1 MVGSLIVGYLAT
13 AGGALVTAA
22 GALTAFGAAAAFAIN
37 FAVSS
42 ILSRAFA
49 PSASSN
55 EAIDNGVRQQVPP
68 SSTNSIPVV
77 YGDAYCGGRF
87 VDAVLSTD
95 AKTMYYV
102 MVVSHISPFGQFA
115 FDTSGMYWGDRKITF
130 AGSNED
136 TGAIV
141 EAIYEDG
148 ITYDTNFIF
157 TEGAF
162 VSFSNLSDSP
172 RYKILSANSNIFG
185 FRSLVL
191 ENFTLADANINDPIY
206 QVFEDGTQ
214 VFSLT
219 DGAGNV
225 DTKINGNVFI
235 ALYTSTQEGVI
246 TSANG
251 AALPS
256 VYMGG
261 SDIPAETRWTGVR
274 QMNGLAFAI
283 VKINYNREAETTNIQ
298 TVTFK
303 VSQYLNGTGV
313 AKPGDVWYDYITN
326 PIYGGAMHPDIV
338 NAASANALNIY
349 SDGLIPY
356 TDESGAQTQP
366 RYRINGVVDTGQSCL
381 NNINAIMVACD
392 SWNQYNAA
400 LGQWSVVINK
410 EEATSLAFNDS
421 NIIGEIRVSAYDIT
435 SSVNQIEA
443 EFPSKENRDQSDFV
457 YYETPAGLLYPNEPT
472 NKSSIQLSMVND
484 SVQAQY
490 LASRILEQA
499 REDLIVN
506 ISTAYTGIQ
515 VDAGDV
521 ISITNSSYG
530 WTAKLFRVMK
540 VSEIGLPDGN
550 LGATFELNEYNAQVY
565 DDRDITKYIP
575 APNTDLPDPSYFG
588 VVPVPVVVSS
598 FPSAAVPSFNV
609 QPYLGDAS
617 FATYAEIW
625 YSAFP
630 TPTATQRFLGGTTS
644 LPSNGVPFSAGQTL
658 PTVNLQ
664 IPAGNWYL
672 FSRLVNPIA
681 NSEYSFAST
690 ALNWRPTT
698 FQYTERYIAVAYADN
713 ATGTSGFSLNPRNK
727 TYYGLLNN
735 PTANG
740 STNPTDY
747 TWYAGDFGT
756 ANYLLF
762 ANRTNRKFSFAV
774 GNAGFAN
781 LGGAF
786 VPTETS
792 VYDSSVWG
800 ALEDGF
806 NFIDLDQRTG
816 QLTQAGTTAV
826 SSADGLL
833 SVTNNTSGSMVVSLQ
848 KFLNFGA
855 GVYSKSFNAA
865 TLTVDVFGRVVG
877 FTEQDEFFYSE
888 SVFVATA
895 GQTSFAVT
903 HVVGN
908 ILVFKNGC
916 LLDTS
921 LYSETTTTVVLTTAC
936 AVGEIVIV
944 YNMRAVSTNQYYE
957 VLATTIASSGT
968 STIVY
973 TTPTNQIIE
982 AGDKLCFAAAQPDA
996 TSTQTIFTVQSVNT
1010 STKTIT
1016 FTTSISGATTGLSV
1030 FRQRAAGAAYRPF
1043 SRYTY
1048 DLVNASSI
1056 DPTDVTVRN
1065 GFESVYVNGSQF
1077 NEIDYDLS
1085 GNAITGFPA
1094 NVTGK
1099 MTVIMYAENNLG
1111 IPASNVTNTV
1121 AYSVS
1126 GALTYPFSSNPLAL
1140 EIYANGVLLAQGSG
1154 LDYTASS
1161 SNYNLVTAFNNNFTL
1176 LNQQTFA
1183 RDGAA

>member
-1 MVGSLIVGYLAT
+1 MVGTLIVAGLA
-13 AGGALVTAA
+13 GVSTAA
-22 GALTAFGAAAAFAIN
+22 VAASAWLTAAAFAVN

-42 ILSRAFA
+42 LLSRAFA
-49 PSASSN
+49 PNASGN
-55 EAIDNGVRQQVPP
+55 QAVDNGVRQQVPP

-77 YGDAYCGGRF
+77 YGDAYMGGSF
-87 VDAVLSTD
+87 VDAALSTD

-102 MVVSHISPFGQFA
+102 LAISHISPNGQFS
-115 FDTSGMYWGDRKITF
+115 FDLADMYWGDRKIT
-130 AGSNED
+130 
-136 TGAIV
+136 
-141 EAIYEDG
+141 
-148 ITYDTNFIF
+148 
-157 TEGAF
+157 
-162 VSFSNLSDSP
+162 L
-172 RYKILSANSNIFG
+172 
-185 FRSLVL
+185 
-191 ENFTLADANINDPIY
+191 
-206 QVFEDGTQ
+206 DGTDQ
-214 VFSLT
+214 TKVVSLT
-219 DGAGNV
+219 DSAGNV
-225 DTKINGNVFI
+225 DTKVSGNLFI
-235 ALYTSTQEGVI
+235 ALYKSTEAGVI
-246 TSANG
+246 TSVNG

-256 VYMGG
+256 TYMGG
-261 SDIPAETRWTGVR
+261 SDLPSELRWSATNR

-283 VKINYNREAETTNIQ
+283 VKMNYNREAETTNMQ
-298 TVTFK
+298 TLTYS
-303 VSQYLNGTGV
+303 VSHYLNSTGA

-326 PIYGGAMHPDIV
+326 QKYGGAMPADLV
-338 NAASANALNIY
+338 DAASATALNTY

-356 TDESGAQTQP
+356 TEPGTGVLTQP
-366 RYRINGVVDTGQSCL
+366 RYRINGVIDTGQSCL
-381 NNINAIMVACD
+381 NNINSIMVVCD

-400 LGQWSVVINK
+400 QGKWSIVINK
-410 EEATSLAFNDS
+410 DTSVAYAFDDDS
-421 NIIGEIRVSAYDIT
+421 IVGEIRVSAYDIT

-443 EFPSKENRDQSDFV
+443 EFPSGQNRDQSDFV
-457 YYETPAGLLYPNEPT
+457 YYETPSGLLYPNEPI
-472 NKSSIQLSMVND
+472 NKQSVQFAMTND

-490 LASRILEQA
+490 LATRILEQA
-499 REDLIVN
+499 REDLIVSF
-506 ISTAYTGIQ
+506 STAYVGIQ

-521 ISITNSSYG
+521 VTVTNSSYG
-530 WTAKLFRVMK
+530 WSNKPFRVMR
-540 VSEIGLPDGN
+540 VSEVSLPDGN
-550 LGATFELNEYNAQVY
+550 LGASFELNEYNAQVY
-565 DDRDITKYIP
+565 DDQDITKYVP
-575 APNTDLPDPSYFG
+575 APNSDLPDPSFFG
-588 VVPVPVVVSS
+588 PIPAPTVASS

-609 QPYLGDAS
+609 QPSMGTAS

-625 YSAFP
+625 YSAFA

-644 LPSNGVPFSAGQTL
+644 LPSNGVPFTVGQTL

-672 FSRLVNPIA
+672 FARLVNPIA
-681 NSEYSFAST
+681 TSEYSPAST
-690 ALNWRPTT
+690 VFNWRPTT
-698 FQYTERYIAVAYADN
+698 FQYVERYIAVAYADN
-713 ATGTSGFSLNPRNK
+713 ATGTSGFSTNPRNK
-727 TYYGLLNN
+727 TFYGLLNN

-740 STNPTDY
+740 SPNPSDY
-747 TWYAGDFGT
+747 TWYAGNFGT
-756 ANYLLF
+756 DNYLLF
-762 ANRTNRKFSFAV
+762 ANRANRKFSFAV

-786 VPTETS
+786 VPSETS

-816 QLTQAGTTAV
+816 QLTQSGTTAI

-833 SVTNNTSGSMVVSLQ
+833 NVTNNTNGSMVVSLE

-855 GVYSKSFNAA
+855 GVYSKSFSAA
-865 TLTVDVFGRVVG
+865 TLTVDIFGRVVG
-877 FTEQDEFFYSE
+877 FTEQDEFFYTE
-888 SVFVATA
+888 TVFVATA
-895 GQTSFAVT
+895 SQTSFSVT

-921 LYSETTTTVVLTTAC
+921 LYTETTTTVVLNTAC
-936 AVGEIVIV
+936 AAGEIVIV
-944 YNMRAVSTNQYYE
+944 YNMRAVSTSQYYE
-957 VLATTIASSGT
+957 VLGTTIASSGST
-968 STIVY
+968 TIVY
-973 TTPTNQIIE
+973 GDATDQIIE
-982 AGDKLCFAAAQPDA
+982 AGDKLCFAATQPDG
-996 TSTQTIFTVQSVNT
+996 TSTQTTFTVQSVNV

-1016 FTTSISGATTGLSV
+1016 FTTTISGATAGLFV

-1043 SRYTY
+1043 SRYTF

-1056 DPTDVTVRN
+1056 DPSNVTVRN
-1065 GFESVYVNGSQF
+1065 GFESVYVNGTQF
-1077 NEIDYDLS
+1077 SEIDYDLS

-1099 MTVIMYAENNLG
+1099 MTLIMYAENNLG

-1126 GALTYPFSSNPLAL
+1126 GALTYPFTSNPLSL

-1154 LDYTASS
+1154 LDYTAST

>member
-1 MVGSLIVGYLAT
+1 MVGSIIVASLAA
-13 AGGALVTAA
+13 AGGTFVTAA
-22 GALTAFGAAAAFAIN
+22 GVLTAYGAAAAFAIN

-49 PSASSN
+49 PNASGN
-55 EAIDNGVRQQVPP
+55 QAIDNGVRQQVPP
-68 SSTNSIPVV
+68 SSTNSIPIV

-87 VDAVLSTD
+87 VDGVLSTD

-102 MVVSHISPFGQFA
+102 MVVSHISPNGQFT
-115 FDTSGMYWGDRKITF
+115 FDTSDMYWGDRKITF
-130 AGSNED
+130 
-136 TGAIV
+136 
-141 EAIYEDG
+141 
-148 ITYDTNFIF
+148 
-157 TEGAF
+157 
-162 VSFSNLSDSP
+162 
-172 RYKILSANSNIFG
+172 
-185 FRSLVL
+185 
-191 ENFTLADANINDPIY
+191 
-206 QVFEDGTQ
+206 DGTDQ
-214 VFSLT
+214 TKIVGLT

-225 DTKINGNVFI
+225 DTKISGNAYI
-235 ALYTSTQEGVI
+235 ALYTSTQAGVI

-251 AALPS
+251 AELPS
-256 VYMGG
+256 TYMGG
-261 SDIPAETRWTGVR
+261 IDIPSETRWTGVR

-283 VKINYNREAETTNIQ
+283 IKLNYNQEAETTSIQ

-303 VSQYLNGTGV
+303 ASQYLNGTGA

-326 PIYGGAMHPDIV
+326 ELYGGAMAADIV
-338 NAASANALNIY
+338 NAASATALNAY

-356 TDESGAQTQP
+356 TDSIGSQTQP
-366 RYRINGVVDTGQSCL
+366 RYRINGVIDTGQSCL
-381 NNINAIMVACD
+381 ENINAIMVACD

-410 EEATSLAFNDS
+410 AEATSLAFNDS

-457 YYETPAGLLYPNEPT
+457 YYETPAGLLYPNEPI
-472 NKSSIQLSMVND
+472 NKASVQLSMVND

-565 DDRDITKYIP
+565 DDIDITKYLP

-588 VVPVPVVVSS
+588 VIPAPVVTSS

-609 QPYLGDAS
+609 QPSMGPAS

-630 TPTATQRFLGGTTS
+630 TPTATQLFLGGTTS
-644 LPSNGVPFSAGQTL
+644 LPSNGVPYAVGQTL

-681 NSEYSFAST
+681 NSEYSPAST
-690 ALNWRPTT
+690 VFSWRPTT
-698 FQYTERYIAVAYADN
+698 FQYTERWIAVAYADN

-727 TYYGLLNN
+727 TFYGLFNN
-735 PTANG
+735 ATANG
-740 STNPTDY
+740 STNPADY
-747 TWYAGDFGT
+747 TWFSASFGT

-762 ANRTNRKFSFAV
+762 ANRANRKFSFAV

-786 VPTETS
+786 VPSETS

-800 ALEDGF
+800 ALEDDL

-816 QLTQAGTTAV
+816 QLTQAGTTAI

-833 SVTNNTSGSMVVSLQ
+833 NVTNNTSGSMVVSLE

-855 GVYSKSFNAA
+855 GVYSKSFSAA
-865 TLTVDVFGRVVG
+865 TLTVDIFGRVVG
-877 FTEQDEFFYSE
+877 FTEQDEFFYTE

-895 GQTSFAVT
+895 GQTSFSVT

-908 ILVFKNGC
+908 ILVFKNGL

-921 LYSETTTTVVLTTAC
+921 LYTETTTTVVLNTAC
-936 AVGEIVIV
+936 AVSEIVTV

-957 VLATTIASSGT
+957 VLGTTIASSGST
-968 STIVY
+968 TIVY
-973 TTPTNQIIE
+973 GDATDQIIE
-982 AGDKLCFAAAQPDA
+982 AGDKLCFAATQPDP
-996 TSTQTIFTVQSVNT
+996 TSTQTTFTVQSVNV

-1016 FTTSISGATTGLSV
+1016 FTTTISGATTGLGV

-1043 SRYTY
+1043 SRYTF
-1048 DLVNASSI
+1048 DLTNASLI
-1056 DPTDVTVRN
+1056 DPSNVTVRN
-1065 GFESVYVNGSQF
+1065 GFESVYVNGTQF
-1077 NEIDYDLS
+1077 SEIDYDLS

-1099 MTVIMYAENNLG
+1099 MTLIMYAENNLG

-1126 GALTYPFSSNPLAL
+1126 GALTYPFSSNPLSL

-1154 LDYTASS
+1154 LDYTAST
-1161 SNYNLVTAFNNNFTL
+1161 SNYNLVTAFDNNFTL